1 MKHYAPNH
9 MLAPKEIIYH
19 LSLVSPIGKKY
30 NSINYVSNLFKIY
43 SDHLHLEH
51 KLYAKYHNPS
61 SKGSPDI
68 LFTMS
73 LMAKM
78 PKSEKGHNSVKYSQN
93 FTKS

>member
-19 LSLVSPIGKKY
+19 LSLVSPKKY

-43 SDHLHLEH
+43 SDHLNLEH
-51 KLYAKYHNPS
+51 KLYAKYHDPS
-61 SKGSPDI
+61 SKGSADI

-78 PKSEKGHNSVKYSQN
+78 PRSEKGHNSVKYSQN